1 MIPQGFQNIDSFYY
15 ALLSA
20 VCYQLKNKKNE
31 CQNDELKKDTES
43 DQLYDALSAAKE
55 KLRLNL
61 DSVFLLMICWIN
73 MVYFWEFVSWKISFV
88 IWLNKIQRK
97 K

>member
-1 MIPQGFQNIDSFYY
+1 MIAEFKDSAKKVKDSKHLLLIPQGFQNIDSFYY

-43 DQLYDALSAAKE
+43 DQLYDALFAAKE

-61 DSVFLLMICWIN
+61 DSVFLLMIC
-73 MVYFWEFVSWKISFV
+73 
-88 IWLNKIQRK
+88 
-97 K
+97 